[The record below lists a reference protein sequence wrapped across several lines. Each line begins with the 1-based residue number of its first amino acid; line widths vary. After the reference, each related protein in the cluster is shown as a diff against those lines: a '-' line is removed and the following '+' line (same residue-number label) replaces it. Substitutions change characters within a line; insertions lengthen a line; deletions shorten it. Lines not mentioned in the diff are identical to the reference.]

1 MAENN
6 KNRTTNELYDLVK
19 NGDLNPTEESV
30 RKLRHWLNSSRNTTA
45 GVSEQAVYQGDYK
58 NTPLHVV
65 LNGNLP
71 ADVVN
76 LLIECAP
83 ETLGMKNK
91 SGSLPLHCACNSGV
105 SLDIIRTMVKVYP
118 EGIKIEDNYG
128 WLPIHF
134 ACWSTAGLDVLN
146 FLLEVHPRS
155 INKKDR
161 FNRRPSDI
169 FKRWICI
176 KSDDSEDDETSTNYS
191 RHRTKLLLHDAIIT
205 GFSIHLVKFL
215 IEAFPES
222 CTVQDDNGMIPLHYA
237 CSNVALRSMDVVAA
251 LLNVYTEGSTVRDN
265 QGRTPLQLMKP
276 FASVI
281 DKNGML
287 PIHHQAATGSSD
299 SFTVDSLQF
308 LVHAYPASIMI
319 ADGHGML
326 PWHHACLN
334 RNSSI
339 DLLLLFLK
347 LYPESIRLSVT
358 SAPR

>member
-1 MAENN
+1 M
-6 KNRTTNELYDLVK
+6 
-19 NGDLNPTEESV
+19 
-30 RKLRHWLNSSRNTTA
+30 RK
-45 GVSEQAVYQGDYK
+45 EAVYQGKYK

-65 LNGNLP
+65 LSENLQ

-83 ETLGMKNK
+83 ETLGMKNQ

-118 EGIKIEDNYG
+118 EGVKIEDNYG

-134 ACWSTAGLDVLN
+134 ACWNASGLDVLN
-146 FLLEVHPRS
+146 FLLEVHPGSMNR
-155 INKKDR
+155 KDR
-161 FNRRPSDI
+161 FNRSPSDI
-169 FKRWICI
+169 FKRWICFE
-176 KSDDSEDDETSTNYS
+176 SDDGEGDETSTNNS
-191 RHRTKLLLHDAIIT
+191 TRRATLLLHDAAIA

-215 IEAFPES
+215 IEAFPGG
-222 CTVQDDNGMIPLHYA
+222 CTVQDENGMIPLHHA

-251 LLNVYTEGSTVRDN
+251 LLNAYAEGSTVRDN
-265 QGRTPLQLMKP
+265 QGRTPLKLMKP
-276 FASVI
+276 FVSYI

-287 PIHHQAATGSSD
+287 LIHHQAATGSSD

-308 LVHAYPASIMI
+308 LVCAYPASIMI
-319 ADGHGML
+319 ADRNGML

-339 DLLLLFLK
+339 DLLMLFLK
-347 LYPESIRLSVT
+347 LYPESILLSVV